1 MDGRSPDLM
10 EILTKIAAKFRSPQ
24 DPKEKYFDSLKD
36 LREFQRKHPGYDGPL
51 CLRLEGDGPGGN
63 Q

>member
-1 MDGRSPDLM
+1 M

-24 DPKEKYFDSLKD
+24 DPKEKYFDSLKE

-51 CLRLEGDGPGGN
+51 CLRLDGKGTKEK